1 MLRPILLAL
10 SVLRATYKTLS
21 TAPWGYPL
29 DSFGCEMT
37 ALAAPSNSS
46 ASLRQF
52 KAAGS
57 GVALNPVVITL
68 CNDRIHF
75 V

>member
-1 MLRPILLAL
+1 
-10 SVLRATYKTLS
+10 
-21 TAPWGYPL
+21 
-29 DSFGCEMT
+29 MT